1 MCLFIQKDPKSE
13 QTMQNDTQPC
23 AHVDFTKPATTE
35 PLRSIRGFHDLADKD
50 LAEVSAQLQWHRIE
64 PGESLMFQRDHAH
77 AIYLICQGTV
87 KTLMYTENGKEITY
101 EEHHAGSFVG
111 EVAAIDGKPGL
122 TQAVAVTETVVA
134 VMNFNIFSNLMMQNP
149 SLSVEVTRKMC
160 ESIRL
165 LCERVYELSAMTVA
179 RRIDHELYRIAA
191 NYSRDGVSAD
201 IEVAPK
207 HIEIASRVNTQ
218 RETVTKHI
226 SKLRKSGVIQTQ
238 GGGMYIPNFSV
249 LRNSTYAS

>member
-1 MCLFIQKDPKSE
+1 
-13 QTMQNDTQPC
+13 MQ
-23 AHVDFTKPATTE
+23 AHLDNQGAPVAANFHQQ
-35 PLRSIRGFHDLADKD
+35 PLRSIRGFHDLGEEE

-64 PGESLMFQRDHAH
+64 PGQSLMFQQESGH

-111 EVAAIDGKPGL
+111 EVSAIDGKPGM

-134 VMNFNIFSNLMMQNP
+134 VMNFSVFSNLMMHNP
-149 SLSVEVTRKMC
+149 SLSVEVAKKMC

-179 RRIDHELYRIAA
+179 RRIDLELYRIAV
-191 NYSRDGVSAD
+191 NYSRDGVSATV
-201 IEVAPK
+201 ESTPK
-207 HIEIASRVNTQ
+207 HAEIANRVNTQ
-218 RETVTKHI
+218 RETVTKHF
-226 SKLRKSGVIQTQ
+226 SKLRKRGIIQTEDGQ
-238 GGGMYIPNFSV
+238 MVIPNFSL
-249 LRNSTYAS
+249 LRDSSY

>member
-1 MCLFIQKDPKSE
+1 
-13 QTMQNDTQPC
+13 MQNETQLS
-23 AHVDFTKPATTE
+23 VDSEYCGAAPSD

-64 PGESLMFQRDHAH
+64 PGESLMFQHDHAS

-134 VMNFNIFSNLMMQNP
+134 VMNFNIFSNLMMHNP

-179 RRIDHELYRIAA
+179 RRIDLELYRMAA
-191 NYSRDGVSAD
+191 NYSRDGVGAV
-201 IEVAPK
+201 IEIAPK

-226 SKLRKSGVIQTQ
+226 SKLRKKGIIQTQ
-238 GGGMYIPNFSV
+238 DGAMFIPDFSV
-249 LRNSTYAS
+249 LRDSTYMAS